1 METATLFSIFI
12 IGLSYGGT
20 ACMFSCMPF
29 LSPILVSHSGD
40 TRSSMRMILPFS
52 AGRIF
57 SYTMM
62 AMVAY
67 TGSALVKKMLDDNSH
82 FTVILGVGTILMGL
96 YMLYRTF
103 RPVTSCQHGGSPT
116 PKKKD
121 IGALG
126 VFAIGASMSVNPCA
140 PVMTLATVAAGAGS
154 YLYAAALGISFGLG
168 AVAFS
173 ILFYGWIVS
182 TLIKGLMQQFIQY
195 KKAIE
200 RIAALFLVLVGALV
214 LSGRL
219 VL

>member
-1 METATLFSIFI
+1 MESATLFSIFV

-29 LSPILVSHSGD
+29 LSPLLVGHSGG
-40 TRSSMRMILPFS
+40 THAALRVILPFS

-57 SYTMM
+57 SYTIL

-67 TGSALVKKMLDDNSH
+67 AGSSLVRAMLDDNNRY
-82 FTVILGVGTILMGL
+82 VMILGAGTILMGL
-96 YMLYRTF
+96 YMFYQTF
-103 RPVTSCQHGGSPT
+103 RPADSCGLVKPLV
-116 PKKKD
+116 KKTTLNT
-121 IGALG
+121 LG
-126 VFAIGASMSVNPCA
+126 FFAIGASMSVNPCA
-140 PVMTLATVAAGAGS
+140 PIMTLAAVAANAGS
-154 YLYAAALGISFGLG
+154 YGYAAGLGLAFGLG

-182 TLIKGLMQQFIQY
+182 TLIKGLMQQFARY

-200 RIAALFLVLVGALV
+200 RIAALLLIVVGALV

-219 VL
+219 IL